1 MTTTAQIHGQCDSR
15 FMAVREAFV
24 ENFATRGDV
33 GAAVCVYVE
42 GKTVV
47 DLWGATPTPL
57 VPARG
62 TSTRL

>member
-1 MTTTAQIHGQCDSR
+1 MLLWVRIRSHRRREDPVTTTAQIHGQCDSR

-33 GAAVCVYVE
+33 GTAVYVYVE

-47 DLWGATPTPL
+47 DL
-57 VPARG
+57 
-62 TSTRL
+62 